1 MLHASAFRLGLPAAT
16 AILFFP
22 IVTYSHHSRAE
33 FADEILDVPA
43 EIVDVAWRNPHPAIM
58 VRVTNDAGEEEIW
71 RVEGWSSANTL
82 DRQGVTGDTFEIG
95 DQVRVAVQ
103 ASTRRAGAY
112 LGRTVLLEDGTEASL
127 GGPAFWDNASMVTT
141 SGQGSTAAQGEAR
154 GIFRVWTFVDR
165 EGGGG
170 PNLPLTASARAQL
183 EGFDEGRDHPLYRC
197 EPVGMP
203 IAMDSTLP
211 IQVLQDGENIVMRLE
226 QNDVARTIRMSP
238 TASAD
243 GQAAT
248 PLGYSVG
255 RWEGNTLEI
264 STNRIDYPYFNDDGV
279 PMSEDLEIIERF
291 TISDDEQTLEW
302 HATVTDPENFSAPI
316 EMTAHWR
323 WVPGETIKPWEC
335 TLWPAVR

>member
-1 MLHASAFRLGLPAAT
+1 MLHASAFRVGLAA
-16 AILFFP
+16 AAGVLVFP
-22 IVTYSHHSRAE
+22 VAASSHHSRAE

-43 EIVDVAWRNPHPAIM
+43 EIVEVAWRNPHPAIM
-58 VRVTNDAGEEEIW
+58 VRVTNEAGEEEIW

-82 DRQGVTGDTFEIG
+82 DRQGVTGATFEVG

-103 ASTRRAGAY
+103 ASRRRPGAY

-127 GGPAFWDNASMVTT
+127 GGPAFWENAAMLTASDQ
-141 SGQGSTAAQGEAR
+141 SSAAAQSEAR

-170 PNLPLTASARAQL
+170 PNLPLTASARASL

-211 IQVLQDGENIVMRLE
+211 IQFLQDGENIVIRSE
-226 QNDVARTIRMSP
+226 QNDVTRTIHMSP
-238 TASAD
+238 TANAA
-243 GQAAT
+243 GQAPT

-255 RWEGNTLEI
+255 RWDGDTLVI

-279 PMSEDLEIIERF
+279 PMSGDVEILERF
-291 TISDDEQTLEW
+291 TVSADEQMLEW

-316 EMTAHWR
+316 EMTAQWH

-335 TLWPAVR
+335 TLWPEVR

>member
-1 MLHASAFRLGLPAAT
+1 MLLASKFRLGLTAAT
-16 AILFFP
+16 GILVLP
-22 IVTYSHHSRAE
+22 IVASGHHSRAE
-33 FADEILDVPA
+33 FAEEILDVPA
-43 EIVDVAWRNPHPAIM
+43 EIVEVAWRNPHPAIT
-58 VRVTNDAGEEEIW
+58 VRVTNDSGEEELW

-82 DRQGVTGDTFEIG
+82 DRRGVTGDTFEVG

-103 ASTRRAGAY
+103 ASTRRPGAY

-127 GGPAFWDNASMVTT
+127 GGPAFWENAAMVTA
-141 SGQGSTAAQGEAR
+141 SDQGSAATATSAQ

-211 IQVLQDGENIVMRLE
+211 IQFIQDGENIIMRSE
-226 QNDVARTIRMSP
+226 TNDVRRTIHMNAG
-238 TASAD
+238 ASAE
-243 GQAAT
+243 GQAPT

-255 RWEGNTLEI
+255 RWEGNSLII
-264 STNRIDYPYFNDDGV
+264 STSRIDYPYFNDDGV
-279 PMSEDLEIIERF
+279 PMSGDVEILERF
-291 TISDDEQTLEW
+291 TVGADEQTLEW
-302 HATVTDPENFSAPI
+302 HATVTDPANFTTPV
-316 EMTAHWR
+316 EMTAQWR

-335 TLWPAVR
+335 TLWPEVR